1 MASLLRLAVRNLLV
15 HKLRSTLS
23 IVGVVFGVGAVTAVS
38 AVGEG
43 ARREALDQIGDL
55 GIDTITVRAKA
66 SAAGGAPAL
75 RVQDAAAVRAVG
87 ADVIAVAP
95 VREAMAAV
103 QGAGRSTDA
112 GV

>member
-1 MASLLRLAVRNLLV
+1 MTAGVPPRIASLLRLALRNLLV

-43 ARREALDQIGDL
+43 ARREAVDQIGDL

-66 SAAGGAPAL
+66 SVAGGAPATL
-75 RVQDAAAVRAVG
+75 RVQDAAAVREIGRASC
-87 ADVIAVAP
+87 
-95 VREAMAAV
+95 RERV
-103 QGAGRSTDA
+103 
-112 GV
+112 